1 MGRASQEFDRQLFTL
16 KLSEL
21 SRQMQMESVKSD
33 RAAAW
38 QRSGPAKLGGSVSIR
53 IVDGQL
59 AVLSRWLEGV
69 DRICREVWKTQGE
82 TVTPEFVR
90 EILVP
95 EAMTVIGARVGVT
108 QSSVDHN
115 AVRTNRDPHAA
126 RHSLAIKVNRLK
138 SEIANRYEIEARE
151 LENLAQIA
159 DHLPQQQPHVGL
171 PEPIRPVNTARTVT
185 QALAPPKEI
194 GGGGYMH
201 SAPKPTRMPSRPDD
215 FPSDLWP
222 RAVVTLSTLIEK
234 FPNQKHLRELCEH
247 AVPEMTPLYCE
258 AVETGKV
265 EPGAVLSDD
274 SGMEELLRLLLAA
287 NDPGH
292 SSWGISN
299 QAWEI
304 LQGAKTATWGK
315 LAKAIAEVQQ
325 RTANQMKRAP
335 SVAPKTQSTSIMPDQ
350 FAGLPSW
357 EVTELMQRRVE
368 AAGRL
373 RTDEKHMARSPDP
386 VLDAFNR
393 RDTGVASEPTHAQN
407 SDKTATR
414 TKAKPIGRP
423 RKDADRELIRK
434 LKAEGNSWKE
444 IAAKANAQNGQN
456 KSAEAYRGLLKSR
469 SGVGKN
475 EQK

>member
-1 MGRASQEFDRQLFTL
+1 
-16 KLSEL
+16 
-21 SRQMQMESVKSD
+21 
-33 RAAAW
+33 
-38 QRSGPAKLGGSVSIR
+38 
-53 IVDGQL
+53 
-59 AVLSRWLEGV
+59 
-69 DRICREVWKTQGE
+69 
-82 TVTPEFVR
+82 
-90 EILVP
+90 
-95 EAMTVIGARVGVT
+95 
-108 QSSVDHN
+108 
-115 AVRTNRDPHAA
+115 
-126 RHSLAIKVNRLK
+126 
-138 SEIANRYEIEARE
+138 
-151 LENLAQIA
+151 
-159 DHLPQQQPHVGL
+159 
-171 PEPIRPVNTARTVT
+171 
-185 QALAPPKEI
+185 
-194 GGGGYMH
+194 
-201 SAPKPTRMPSRPDD
+201 
-215 FPSDLWP
+215 
-222 RAVVTLSTLIEK
+222 
-234 FPNQKHLRELCEH
+234 
-247 AVPEMTPLYCE
+247 MTPLYCE

-335 SVAPKTQSTSIMPDQ
+335 SVAPKTQSTGIMPDQ

-373 RTDEKHMARSPDP
+373 RTDEKHTARSPDP

-407 SDKTATR
+407 SDKAATR

-456 KSAEAYRGLLKSR
+456 KSAEAYRSLLKSR

>member
-1 MGRASQEFDRQLFTL
+1 MQER
-16 KLSEL
+16 LSDLARIIERRIEHRKEANDDWEY
-21 SRQMQMESVKSD
+21 SET
-33 RAAAW
+33 
-38 QRSGPAKLGGSVSIR
+38 VSE
-53 IVDGQL
+53 
-59 AVLSRWLEGV
+59 VLSSL
-69 DRICREVWKTQGE
+69 DKAREVRGN
-82 TVTPEFVR
+82 
-90 EILVP
+90 I
-95 EAMTVIGARVGVT
+95 VG
-108 QSSVDHN
+108 Q
-115 AVRTNRDPHAA
+115 
-126 RHSLAIKVNRLK
+126 SLAR
-138 SEIANRYEIEARE
+138 
-151 LENLAQIA
+151 IA

-194 GGGGYMH
+194 GGGGFFS

-222 RAVVTLSTLIEK
+222 RAIVILSELIQK

-258 AVETGKV
+258 AVETGKM

-315 LAKAIAEVQQ
+315 LAQAIAEVQQ
-325 RTANQMKRAP
+325 RTANEMKRAP
-335 SVAPKTQSTSIMPDQ
+335 SVAPKTQSTGNIPGQ

-357 EVTELMQRRVE
+357 EVAELMQRRVE

-373 RTDEKHMARSPDP
+373 RTEEKQKAQSPDP

-393 RDTGVASEPTHAQN
+393 RDTTVASERTPAQN
-407 SDKTATR
+407 NRKTTQTVEDKPT
-414 TKAKPIGRP
+414 G
-423 RKDADRELIRK
+423 D
-434 LKAEGNSWKE
+434 G
-444 IAAKANAQNGQN
+444 AKARIGQN
-456 KSAEAYRGLLKSR
+456 IEKLRKECGWSYDQLAGATGIDKKLVLSHTHRKHKPNPNTLRVYAQAFSKKLNRPITANNLE
-469 SGVGKN
+469 
-475 EQK
+475 E